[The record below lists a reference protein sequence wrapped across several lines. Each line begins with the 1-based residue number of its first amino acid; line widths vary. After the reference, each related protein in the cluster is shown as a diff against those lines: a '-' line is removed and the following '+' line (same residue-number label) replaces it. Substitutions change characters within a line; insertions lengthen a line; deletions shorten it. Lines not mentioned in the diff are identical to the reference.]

1 MEWKRFEQKI
11 AALLQEKLGSGYQVD
26 GENGKSLKGMPPQSI
41 CVRRKDTGASLVI
54 KMDGYCG
61 HHIVRED
68 EVDSIASR
76 IAAFCEGKA
85 HVGNIG
91 LFGFTDWET
100 VKSHIYAKLVN
111 TERNRGYLAHI
122 PHREFLDLSLVYH
135 IRLPDFFPDKRN
147 CIPIREE
154 YVRDWDADGEMLYQ
168 AAMENMQAE
177 GEPVFESLG
186 ETLRDIPG
194 IDIPQS
200 RLGFPLYVLGSQG
213 WKDGAVQIC
222 RQEIMER
229 VAGFFKSD
237 FWILPSS
244 VHEVL
249 LLPAG
254 QFGEDA
260 QGLAGLVKEVN
271 DTHPAP
277 EEILSYHVY
286 RYTRLTGEITV
297 AA

>member
-1 MEWKRFEQKI
+1 M
-11 AALLQEKLGSGYQVD
+11 
-26 GENGKSLKGMPPQSI
+26 
-41 CVRRKDTGASLVI
+41 
-54 KMDGYCG
+54 
-61 HHIVRED
+61 
-68 EVDSIASR
+68 
-76 IAAFCEGKA
+76 
-85 HVGNIG
+85 
-91 LFGFTDWET
+91 
-100 VKSHIYAKLVN
+100 
-111 TERNRGYLAHI
+111 
-122 PHREFLDLSLVYH
+122 
-135 IRLPDFFPDKRN
+135 
-147 CIPIREE
+147 
-154 YVRDWDADGEMLYQ
+154 
-168 AAMENMQAE
+168 
-177 GEPVFESLG
+177 
-186 ETLRDIPG
+186 
-194 IDIPQS
+194 
-200 RLGFPLYVLGSQG
+200 
-213 WKDGAVQIC
+213 QIC

-271 DTHPAP
+271 DTHLAP